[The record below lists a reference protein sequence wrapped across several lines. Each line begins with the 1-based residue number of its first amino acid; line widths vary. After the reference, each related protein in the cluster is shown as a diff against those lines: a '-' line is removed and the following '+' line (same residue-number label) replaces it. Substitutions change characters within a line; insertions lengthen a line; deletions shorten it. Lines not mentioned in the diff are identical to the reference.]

1 MYILLWRT
9 LLFFPV
15 PFKIVYTDYDN
26 IMIPYVCLDIQLDGK
41 CNDNAK
47 RMRILS
53 RTNTIT
59 LEVKADMMKYFDIA
73 CIETDTL
80 VETNH
85 DGMYHVICYPSIS
98 NKDNKIT
105 FLQVLKLMAL
115 VSYIELIII

>member
-1 MYILLWRT
+1 MVL
-9 LLFFPV
+9 V
-15 PFKIVYTDYDN
+15 
-26 IMIPYVCLDIQLDGK
+26 LDK
-41 CNDNAK
+41 
-47 RMRILS
+47 MRIRLAA
-53 RTNTIT
+53 
-59 LEVKADMMKYFDIA
+59 LMKYFDIA

-115 VSYIELIII
+115 VSYIELIIIQHSAHMVS